1 MFEACQGCQY
11 EEYPYE
17 AQIPV
22 VVNGSR
28 PVWKFE
34 SDEDV
39 WKVIDLIIEEI
50 NESNSKGNEFDI
62 VPSIQAQLPFFTCS
76 NAVHSKKDQKDI
88 QRYLY
93 CEKFNIP
100 AYKGSYGEQ
109 PCLWVDKAFVI
120 RNAFAKL
127 EKKQINKAKQDGKS
141 RINN

>member
-11 EEYPYE
+11 EEYPYK

-22 VVNGSR
+22 IIDGER
-28 PVWKFE
+28 PTWEFNNN
-34 SDEDV
+34 EDI
-39 WKVIDLIIEEI
+39 WKVIDLIIEEVDEH
-50 NESNSKGNEFDI
+50 NLKGREFD
-62 VPSIQAQLPFFTCS
+62 VVSTIQAQLPFFTCK
-76 NAVHSKKDQKDI
+76 NKLFDKEAQKDI

-93 CEKFNIP
+93 CEKFNIS

-127 EKKQINKAKQDGKS
+127 
-141 RINN
+141 

>member
-11 EEYPYE
+11 EEYPYK

-22 VVNGSR
+22 IIDGNR
-28 PVWKFE
+28 PVWEFK

-39 WKVIDLIIEEI
+39 WKVVDLIIEEI

-62 VPSIQAQLPFFTCS
+62 VSSIQAQLPFFTCR
-76 NAVHSKKDQKDI
+76 NALYDKEDQKDI

-127 EKKQINKAKQDGKS
+127 EKKQINKAKQDGTKA
-141 RINN
+141 INN

>member
-127 EKKQINKAKQDGKS
+127 EKKQINKAKQDGTKTA
-141 RINN
+141 NN

>member
-22 VVNGSR
+22 LVNGSR

-100 AYKGSYGEQ
+100 TYKGSYGEQ

-127 EKKQINKAKQDGKS
+127 EKKQINKAKQDGTKTA
-141 RINN
+141 NN

>member
-22 VVNGSR
+22 LVNGSR

-93 CEKFNIP
+93 CEKFNVP

-127 EKKQINKAKQDGKS
+127 EKKQINKAKQDGTKTA
-141 RINN
+141 NN

>member
-11 EEYPYE
+11 EEYPYK

-28 PVWKFE
+28 PVWEFKN
-34 SDEDV
+34 DEDV

-76 NAVHSKKDQKDI
+76 NVVYSKEDQKDI

-93 CEKFNIP
+93 CEKFNVP
-100 AYKGSYGEQ
+100 AYKGDYGEQ

-127 EKKQINKAKQDGKS
+127 EKKQINKAKQDGTKA
-141 RINN
+141 INS

>member
-127 EKKQINKAKQDGKS
+127 EKKQINKVKQDGKT

>member
-127 EKKQINKAKQDGKS
+127 EKKQINKVKQDGKT
-141 RINN
+141 RTNN

>member
-11 EEYPYE
+11 EEYPYK

-22 VVNGSR
+22 IIDGER
-28 PVWKFE
+28 PTWEFNNN
-34 SDEDV
+34 EDI
-39 WKVIDLIIEEI
+39 WKVIDLIIEEVDEH
-50 NESNSKGNEFDI
+50 NLKGREFDA
-62 VPSIQAQLPFFTCS
+62 VSTIQAQLPFFTCR
-76 NAVHSKKDQKDI
+76 NKLFDKEAQKDI

-93 CEKFNIP
+93 CEKFNIS

-127 EKKQINKAKQDGKS
+127 ENKQINKAKQNGTK
-141 RINN
+141 INN

>member
-11 EEYPYE
+11 EEYPYK

-28 PVWKFE
+28 PVWEFKN
-34 SDEDV
+34 DEDV

-62 VPSIQAQLPFFTCS
+62 VSSIQAQLPFFTCK
-76 NAVHSKKDQKDI
+76 NAVYSKEDQKEI

-93 CEKFNIP
+93 CEKFNVP
-100 AYKGSYGEQ
+100 AYKGDYGEQ

-127 EKKQINKAKQDGKS
+127 EKKQINKAKQDGKKT
-141 RINN
+141 INS

>member
-22 VVNGSR
+22 LVNGSR

-127 EKKQINKAKQDGKS
+127 EKKQINKVKQDGKT
-141 RINN
+141 RTNN

>member
-11 EEYPYE
+11 EEYPYK

-22 VVNGSR
+22 IIDGNR
-28 PVWKFE
+28 PVWEFK
-34 SDEDV
+34 SDKDV
-39 WKVIDLIIEEI
+39 WEVVDLIIEEI

-62 VPSIQAQLPFFTCS
+62 VSSIQAQLPFFTCR
-76 NAVHSKKDQKDI
+76 NALYDKEDQKDI

-127 EKKQINKAKQDGKS
+127 EKKQINKAKQDGTKA
-141 RINN
+141 INN

>member
-11 EEYPYE
+11 EEYPYK

-22 VVNGSR
+22 MVDGER
-28 PVWKFE
+28 PTWEFNNN
-34 SDEDV
+34 EDI
-39 WKVIDLIIEEI
+39 WKVIDLIIEEVDEH
-50 NESNSKGNEFDI
+50 NLKGREFD
-62 VPSIQAQLPFFTCS
+62 VVSTIQAQLPFFTCR
-76 NAVHSKKDQKDI
+76 NKLFDKEAQKDI

-93 CEKFNIP
+93 CEKFNIS

-127 EKKQINKAKQDGKS
+127 ENKQINKAKQNGTKT
-141 RINN
+141 NN

>member
-22 VVNGSR
+22 LVNGSR

-39 WKVIDLIIEEI
+39 WEVIDLIIEEI

-127 EKKQINKAKQDGKS
+127 EKKQINKAKQDGTKTA
-141 RINN
+141 NN

>member
-11 EEYPYE
+11 EEYPYK

-22 VVNGSR
+22 IIDGNR
-28 PVWKFE
+28 PIWEFK

-39 WKVIDLIIEEI
+39 WKVVDLIVEEV
-50 NESNSKGNEFDI
+50 NEHNSKGNEFDI
-62 VPSIQAQLPFFTCS
+62 VSSIQAQLPFFTCMNRIHDKNS
-76 NAVHSKKDQKDI
+76 QKEI

-93 CEKFNIP
+93 CEKFNVP
-100 AYKGSYGEQ
+100 AYKGDYGQQ

-127 EKKQINKAKQDGKS
+127 EKKQINKAKQDGTK
-141 RINN
+141 INN

>member
-22 VVNGSR
+22 LVNGSR

-62 VPSIQAQLPFFTCS
+62 VQSIQAQLPFFTCS

-100 AYKGSYGEQ
+100 AY
-109 PCLWVDKAFVI
+109 
-120 RNAFAKL
+120 
-127 EKKQINKAKQDGKS
+127 
-141 RINN
+141 

>member
-22 VVNGSR
+22 LVNGSR

-127 EKKQINKAKQDGKS
+127 EKKQINKAKQDGKT
-141 RINN
+141 RTNN

>member
-11 EEYPYE
+11 EEYPYK

-22 VVNGSR
+22 IIDGER
-28 PVWKFE
+28 PTWEFNNN
-34 SDEDV
+34 EDI
-39 WKVIDLIIEEI
+39 WKVIDLIIEEVDEH
-50 NESNSKGNEFDI
+50 NLKGREFD
-62 VPSIQAQLPFFTCS
+62 VVSTIQAQLPFFTCK
-76 NAVHSKKDQKDI
+76 NKLFDKEAQKDI

-93 CEKFNIP
+93 CEKFNIS

-127 EKKQINKAKQDGKS
+127 ENKQINKAKQNGTK
-141 RINN
+141 INN

>member
-22 VVNGSR
+22 LVNGSR

-93 CEKFNIP
+93 CEKFNVP
-100 AYKGSYGEQ
+100 AYKGDYGEQ

-127 EKKQINKAKQDGKS
+127 EKKQINKAKQDGTKTA
-141 RINN
+141 NN

>member
-22 VVNGSR
+22 LVNGSR

-93 CEKFNIP
+93 CEKFNVP

-127 EKKQINKAKQDGKS
+127 EKKQINKAKQDGTKTT
-141 RINN
+141 NN